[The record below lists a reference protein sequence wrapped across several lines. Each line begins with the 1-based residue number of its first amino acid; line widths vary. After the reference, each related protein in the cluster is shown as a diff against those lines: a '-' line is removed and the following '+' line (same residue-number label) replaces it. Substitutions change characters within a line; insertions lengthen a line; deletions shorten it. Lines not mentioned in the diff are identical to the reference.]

1 MREKNKEYK
10 KETGCLF
17 HNFEENK
24 KEVPFLTHIKLKN
37 KEMNNIYSNIKKYYK
52 KISLTEEDQSELFKQ
67 ILSKNMDKN
76 KKTSIKIKKK
86 KNNNSQLNS
95 KIYFGSFINNPRSE
109 KIDIVHKYENLKE
122 KIFKSS
128 NFSLIKDPNKIRF
141 KELSVDLNLSTG
153 ADKNLV
159 NYKLKNKKIKNEKE
173 SLIRLSYDNGIFDN
187 NISNFQRNV
196 DKIKNS
202 QIFYINKNN
211 IINNNNSFNINEKI
225 SESNLN
231 KTKIIIQ
238 EEDNNDF
245 LEKSIKKKYYFKK
258 NLSDL
263 NDINTK
269 TNKISIINHQ
279 NIYNKTEHNK
289 FQRNKKNPL
298 LFELDNNIKNI
309 IRAKTA
315 KNSIKK
321 FSKYFKQKSFE
332 KIKKIDKLLNQM
344 NLKTEKNLVVNALK
358 DKNDRK
364 NKNITKLMYIKIKKR
379 LRLLSVVEKLKNI
392 KRNAPL
398 KILDHLYENY
408 SEKSKDIILLN
419 SFKKKIN
426 NIYKS
431 TEEGQLI
438 KNKINTNNYIINKLI
453 SKNQKEVNILKN
465 RYEKFNL
472 VIERINDE
480 NKGIIY
486 SQTE

>member
-1 MREKNKEYK
+1 M
-10 KETGCLF
+10 
-17 HNFEENK
+17 
-24 KEVPFLTHIKLKN
+24 
-37 KEMNNIYSNIKKYYK
+37 
-52 KISLTEEDQSELFKQ
+52 
-67 ILSKNMDKN
+67 
-76 KKTSIKIKKK
+76 
-86 KNNNSQLNS
+86 
-95 KIYFGSFINNPRSE
+95 
-109 KIDIVHKYENLKE
+109 
-122 KIFKSS
+122 
-128 NFSLIKDPNKIRF
+128 
-141 KELSVDLNLSTG
+141 
-153 ADKNLV
+153 
-159 NYKLKNKKIKNEKE
+159 
-173 SLIRLSYDNGIFDN
+173 
-187 NISNFQRNV
+187 
-196 DKIKNS
+196 
-202 QIFYINKNN
+202 
-211 IINNNNSFNINEKI
+211 
-225 SESNLN
+225 N

-258 NLSDL
+258 NLSEL

-315 KNSIKK
+315 KNSIQK
-321 FSKYFKQKSFE
+321 FSKYFKQKSFQ